1 MVRVNI
7 FLSHNSANKDTVRA
21 LAMLLA
27 GEGINLFFDEW
38 DIRLGDPLMGTI
50 ERGLYDADV
59 FIIVWSDAASRSN
72 WVDVELQTFLRRR
85 IDKNTLR
92 VIPLMLDETPLPPL
106 LANYAGMNL
115 MPGNPL
121 NNTIETVVRAL
132 LESERDV
139 QLAQRLQRRLNDLA
153 KANLGDGDPFG
164 WLVCPGC
171 GSENLLRGSAT
182 DYQRDN
188 SYFTINCEDCGRS
201 DWTQ

>member
-1 MVRVNI
+1 LNV
-7 FLSHNSANKDTVRA
+7 FLSHNSADKDTVRA

-38 DIRLGDPLMGTI
+38 DIRLGDPLVGTI
-50 ERGLYDADV
+50 ERGLHDADV
-59 FIIVWSDAASRSN
+59 FIVVWSDAASRSN

-85 IDKNTLR
+85 IDNHALR

-115 MPGNPL
+115 IPGNPL

-132 LESERDV
+132 LGNERDV
-139 QLAQRLQRRLNDLA
+139 QLAQRLQRRLNELA
-153 KANLGDGDPFG
+153 KASLGEDDHFG
-164 WLVCPGC
+164 WLVCPAC
-171 GSENLLRGSAT
+171 GSENLRRDSAT
-182 DYQRDN
+182 DHERDN
-188 SYFTINCEDCGRS
+188 TYYTIHCEECGNG

>member
-1 MVRVNI
+1 
-7 FLSHNSANKDTVRA
+7 
-21 LAMLLA
+21 MLLA

-50 ERGLYDADV
+50 ERGLHDADV
-59 FIIVWSDAASRSN
+59 FIVVWSAAASRSN

-85 IDKNTLR
+85 IDNDTLR

-132 LESERDV
+132 LGNERDV
-139 QLAQRLQRRLNDLA
+139 QLAQRLQRRLNELA
-153 KANLGDGDPFG
+153 KASLGDDDHFG

-171 GSENLLRGSAT
+171 GSENLRRDSAT
-182 DYQRDN
+182 DDQRDN
-188 SYFTINCEDCGRS
+188 TYYTIHCEDCGRS